1 MENEVWT
8 DIARIPL
15 VFMSQNCYPL
25 QYLNLI
31 WFWVYLRHILTGGAS
46 FSDCT
51 ASRNLP
57 LRLTYFKPDKNPCG
71 WSEEDTNISFH
82 TLENIFSPLYVYI
95 SFLEILCSVPLDV
108 NQPDPDLWEEPSL
121 VQLLVAIHGKV
132 THLTCTLSGR
142 DALDRSR
149 KGSARTNFL
158 DAIASPSSYPV
169 RKGSHKKTGKKLGLT
184 SLIMNYE
191 I

>member
-8 DIARIPL
+8 DSARIPL

-25 QYLNLI
+25 QSLNLI

-82 TLENIFSPLYVYI
+82 TLENIFPPCTCISLFLRSCAVSLLMWISQILIYERNLLLSSFSSPFKAKWPI
-95 SFLEILCSVPLDV
+95 WPALCREEM
-108 NQPDPDLWEEPSL
+108 LWIDQERE
-121 VQLLVAIHGKV
+121 VQGQ
-132 THLTCTLSGR
+132 T
-142 DALDRSR
+142 
-149 KGSARTNFL
+149 F
-158 DAIASPSSYPV
+158 
-169 RKGSHKKTGKKLGLT
+169 
-184 SLIMNYE
+184 
-191 I
+191 